1 LAPPLLAPAVLVGAL
16 PRAFSGTAVKPPCLL
31 EKRSAGG
38 AFGLLASAGCAV
50 TPAITFALLAQLIPI
65 EARNAQFLADLLAR
79 LALAQLPVPPAIT
92 LALLPEPIF
101 VFAGEP
107 QLLALASTSTGPTI
121 IHADAA
127 GSDLNRRLRLRTGR
141 EETTAGGEDEYEGNR
156 CGSNGFHECSLFV
169 VDSNNVARGADAFS
183 LRSLAIGCA
192 STRVDHA

>member
-1 LAPPLLAPAVLVGAL
+1 
-16 PRAFSGTAVKPPCLL
+16 
-31 EKRSAGG
+31 
-38 AFGLLASAGCAV
+38 
-50 TPAITFALLAQLIPI
+50 
-65 EARNAQFLADLLAR
+65 
-79 LALAQLPVPPAIT
+79 LPVTPAIT
-92 LALLPEPIF
+92 LALLPQTILVDARGAQLFAQFPARLALAQLAVTPAITLALLPQTIL

-107 QLLALASTSTGPTI
+107 QLLALASAAAAAAI
-121 IHADAA
+121 IHADTA